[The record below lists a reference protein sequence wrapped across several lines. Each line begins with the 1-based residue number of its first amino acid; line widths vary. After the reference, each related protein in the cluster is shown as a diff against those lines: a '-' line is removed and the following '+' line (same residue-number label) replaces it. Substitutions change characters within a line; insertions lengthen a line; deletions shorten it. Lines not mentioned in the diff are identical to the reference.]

1 MRRVIAATLAAALL
15 VPAAAEAH
23 WDRGYGYGPRYG
35 YGGGYGWHHH
45 SSPWPFIAG
54 GVFGLGVAGALLAPR
69 VYVPPPPVY
78 YAPPPVYYAPPPPV
92 YYYQTPQPYYPPG
105 YYPGY

>member
-23 WDRGYGYGPRYG
+23 DWRGYGGYGYRGG

-54 GVFGLGVAGALLAPR
+54 GVLGLGVAGALLAPR

-78 YAPPPVYYAPPPPV
+78 YAPPSYAPGD
-92 YYYQTPQPYYPPG
+92 YQPG
-105 YYPGY
+105 W